1 MDTRTANRITSIDI
15 LRGLVMVIMALDHT
29 RDFFHITAF
38 TDDPLNLATTT
49 VPLYFTRWITHF
61 CAPTFVFLAGTS
73 AYLASQNKASNVA
86 GNFLIKRGL
95 WLVFIEVAVITLA
108 FTFNPLYN
116 FIIWQVIW
124 ATGWSMV
131 VLGLLMRFN
140 FYAILGIGL
149 VLFFGHNVFDFI
161 TLPQN
166 GTSGTL
172 MKILFTAQDTI
183 LSLSPDRAIGDFYAI
198 LPWTGVMLTG
208 YCAGAWYGAGYHAA
222 KRKRLLL
229 TTGST
234 LIALFLVLRY
244 FNIYGDPLPWDK
256 QHLLSFLN
264 TNKYPPSLLYLC
276 MTLGP
281 ALIALALLENVS
293 TAVSR
298 VISTYGRV
306 PFFYYVLHFYLIHI
320 LTVVAFYL
328 SGYGAADIVDKQV
341 PFLFRP
347 QHFGFGLAA
356 VYAIWLGVVAALY
369 LPCKWFNNYKLTHS
383 QWWLKYL

>member
-15 LRGLVMVIMALDHT
+15 LRGLVMAIMALDHT

-131 VLGLLMRFN
+131 VLGLLIRFN

-149 VLFFGHNVFDFI
+149 VLFFGHNVFDYI
-161 TLPQN
+161 NLPQN

-172 MKILFTAQDTI
+172 MKILFTAQGTI

-208 YCAGAWYGAGYHAA
+208 YCAGAWYRAGYPAA
-222 KRKRLLL
+222 KRKSLLL

-264 TNKYPPSLLYLC
+264 ANKYPPSLLYLC

-281 ALIALALLENVS
+281 ALIALALLENIN
-293 TAVSR
+293 TAASR
-298 VISTYGRV
+298 FISTYGRV
-306 PFFYYVLHFYLIHI
+306 PFFYYVLHFYLLHI

-328 SGYGAADIVDKQV
+328 SGYGAADIVDRQV

-356 VYAIWLGVVAALY
+356 VYAIWLSVVAALY